1 MKFRK
6 NNSDELVT
14 VGVVEVEFGVV
25 EDAQVAVGCHGR
37 GRGPQWV
44 LVVEGVVVAFGKPQ
58 LNVLLSEL
66 PQ

>member
-1 MKFRK
+1 MEIRK
-6 NNSDELVT
+6 YNSGELVT
-14 VGVVEVEFGVV
+14 VGVDQVEFGVV

-44 LVVEGVVVAFGKPQ
+44 LVVEGVVALGQPQ
-58 LNVLLSEL
+58 LNVLSSGL

>member
-6 NNSDELVT
+6 NNSDKPVT

-44 LVVEGVVVAFGKPQ
+44 LAVEGVVALGQPQ
-58 LNVLLSEL
+58 LNVLSSGL

>member
-6 NNSDELVT
+6 YNSDELVT
-14 VGVVEVEFGVV
+14 VGVVQVEFGVV

-44 LVVEGVVVAFGKPQ
+44 LVVEGVVALGQPQ
-58 LNVLLSEL
+58 LNVLSSGL